1 MTRNSKSSSSAI
13 SRLTHLEE
21 ENKDL
26 QMKLSLA
33 DKEIVSLKIQLE
45 DSKGHSKQ
53 YKIISETMEKTIKE
67 ASESNEK
74 TKKVLETS
82 LSNLD
87 EELNKLKESYDELL
101 SHKTELEANFA
112 REKEFYETKID
123 LLEKEKNQVSS
134 DFDILS
140 KSYENMEKILEE
152 RTIKSF
158 AFTDG

>member
-1 MTRNSKSSSSAI
+1 MP
-13 SRLTHLEE
+13 
-21 ENKDL
+21 
-26 QMKLSLA
+26 
-33 DKEIVSLKIQLE
+33 
-45 DSKGHSKQ
+45 
-53 YKIISETMEKTIKE
+53 KIIWQVGGLLLDLPTDNRTE

-140 KSYENMEKILEE
+140 KSYENMERIVV
-152 RTIKSF
+152 II
-158 AFTDG
+158 